1 MFESLK
7 SKMSGPW
14 YTVFTPF
21 QLDESI
27 DYESLEKY
35 LHLLYRQGA
44 KRFYVMAYNSRY
56 SQLTTEEIYELNGF
70 CIRTLKNLDESNIV
84 IVGDPIHCS
93 TKQSL
98 DFTLH
103 AKELGADL
111 ISLILREKYF
121 DDEQVLGH
129 FDYIGQKSDFPLLV
143 HEMPFLSGYNGT
155 QMHWPDSTIES
166 LVSIPQI
173 AALKEDAKD
182 FDITCKALSLE
193 PNIKIIIAGG
203 GKAAFRKYLPYG
215 ATAWLNG
222 ISIVDASIAE
232 IFWDACQSND
242 EATLDFVINDLEKP
256 FFSTVVP
263 KFGWHRTNKALLQ
276 AAGIMHRRDRMP
288 LKHLNDQQFVEVQQV
303 FNQVSQAWKNWGMQK

>member
-1 MFESLK
+1 MFESIK
-7 SKMSGPW
+7 SRMSGPW

-21 QLDESI
+21 QVDESI

-35 LHLLYRQGA
+35 LHLLCRQGA

-56 SQLTTEEIYELNGF
+56 SQLTTEEIYELNAF
-70 CIRTLKNLDESNIV
+70 CIRTIKGLHEDNLV

-111 ISLILREKYF
+111 ISLIMREKYF
-121 DDEQVLGH
+121 DDDQVLGH
-129 FDYIGQKSDFPLLV
+129 FDYIGQHSDFPLLV
-143 HEMPFLSGYNGT
+143 HEMPFLSGYNGI
-155 QMHWPDSTIES
+155 QMHWPDSTIEG

-203 GKAAFRKYLPYG
+203 GKAAFRKYLPFG
-215 ATAWLNG
+215 ANAWLNG
-222 ISIVDASIAE
+222 ISIIDASIAE
-232 IFWDACQSND
+232 VFWEACQSNND
-242 EATLDFVINDLEKP
+242 KTLDFVIEKLEKP

-263 KFGWHRTNKALLQ
+263 KYGWHRTNKALLQ

-288 LKHLNDQQFVEVQQV
+288 LKHLSDEEFLDVQTV
-303 FNQVSQAWKNWGMQK
+303 FNQVDLAWKNWSGKK